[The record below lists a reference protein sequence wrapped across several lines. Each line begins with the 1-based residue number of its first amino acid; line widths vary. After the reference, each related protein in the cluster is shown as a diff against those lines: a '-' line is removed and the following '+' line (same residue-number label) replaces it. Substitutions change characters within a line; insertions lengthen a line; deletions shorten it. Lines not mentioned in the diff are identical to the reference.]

1 MCAYITYYLFIINN
15 IIIFQFIII
24 ILDLKVHIQD
34 SINTIINVS
43 YAVDIYVTQVDTYI
57 HTYIFKRR
65 NRKRQ
70 KQKHGSQ
77 QY

>member
-1 MCAYITYYLFIINN
+1 MLCVRILTTVYLLLL
-15 IIIFQFIII
+15 FQFII